1 MLILGISAYYH
12 DSAAALVR
20 DGEIV
25 AAAQEER
32 FTRIKH
38 DFNFPV
44 KAIEYCIREAGA
56 AVSDIDYLVF
66 YDKPLQKFDRLLE
79 TYLMFAPSGF
89 GSFSKAIPL
98 WLKQKLFMK
107 RDIRK
112 KLGKDFRGKI
122 VFPDHHESHA
132 ASAFFPSPFDEAA
145 IITMDGVGEWATAS
159 IGRGSGNKIKILKE
173 MHFPHSIGLL
183 YSAFTYFTGFKVNSG
198 EYKLMGLA
206 PYGKPIY
213 ANTIKE
219 KLIKIYDDGSIWM
232 DMNYFNYCQGL
243 TMTNDKFATLF
254 GGPARNPESEITQ
267 REMDI
272 AASIQLL
279 TEEVMIKMSKYALD
293 ISGSRNLCLAGGVA
307 LNCVGNGKILKEKIF
322 DNLWIQPAAGD
333 A

>member
-112 KLGKDFRGKI
+112 KLGKDFR
-122 VFPDHHESHA
+122 
-132 ASAFFPSPFDEAA
+132 
-145 IITMDGVGEWATAS
+145 
-159 IGRGSGNKIKILKE
+159 
-173 MHFPHSIGLL
+173 
-183 YSAFTYFTGFKVNSG
+183 
-198 EYKLMGLA
+198 
-206 PYGKPIY
+206 
-213 ANTIKE
+213 
-219 KLIKIYDDGSIWM
+219 
-232 DMNYFNYCQGL
+232 
-243 TMTNDKFATLF
+243 
-254 GGPARNPESEITQ
+254 
-267 REMDI
+267 
-272 AASIQLL
+272 
-279 TEEVMIKMSKYALD
+279 
-293 ISGSRNLCLAGGVA
+293 
-307 LNCVGNGKILKEKIF
+307 
-322 DNLWIQPAAGD
+322 
-333 A
+333 